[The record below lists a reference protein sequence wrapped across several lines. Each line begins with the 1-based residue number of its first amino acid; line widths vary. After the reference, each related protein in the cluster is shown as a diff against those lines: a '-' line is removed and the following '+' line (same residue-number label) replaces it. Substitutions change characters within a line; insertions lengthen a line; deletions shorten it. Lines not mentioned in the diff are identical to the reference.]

1 MPSEHIPSAAPDPA
15 HAPDLDLDLD
25 PGSGSGS
32 GPRVERRSL
41 LR

>member
-15 HAPDLDLDLD
+15 HAPDLDLD

>member
-1 MPSEHIPSAAPDPA
+1 MPSEHIPSDAPDPA
-15 HAPDLDLDLD
+15 HAPDLDLD